1 VAILLSSWAP
11 QVRHPCGSAPSFLA
25 QGDLHIKL
33 ATVERESLNFGWVA
47 AKMRGVQETFYDVNK
62 AIFPDLEQLPSLP
75 DTLFH
80 AEMLNTATANDPPL
94 RVLSL
99 GASCSP

>member
-1 VAILLSSWAP
+1 
-11 QVRHPCGSAPSFLA
+11 
-25 QGDLHIKL
+25 
-33 ATVERESLNFGWVA
+33 
-47 AKMRGVQETFYDVNK
+47 MRGVQETFYDVNK